1 MARIKLTVVSLDP
14 SREICFK
21 VKKTKSLGKLINR
34 FSEIIGVSAHSLRF
48 FHDGHR
54 ISHGDTAQNLELGDG
69 GIIEVYNELGGTS
82 STTFVQQAL
91 PTTDSSQVHRVK
103 VEVHQADE
111 EVVVQGEDGA
121 GKKKIVFCHLEYLK
135 SSLSPDLH
143 LTQLAA
149 CPFPAAPDY
158 LSVFIP
164 VAPPV
169 LVEYLDHYKVGGDL
183 MQSLTMVR
191 EGSDTFLF
199 RPPVLVE
206 EVQRVVCVPE
216 RAALCTFLDFLEM
229 IGPNIILVVK
239 LSRCV

>member
-1 MARIKLTVVSLDP
+1 MDKIELTIVSLDP
-14 SREICFK
+14 SREIRVK
-21 VKKTKSLGKLINR
+21 VKKTMSLGILINR

-54 ISHGDTAQNLELGDG
+54 ISHGDTAQNLELEDG
-69 GIIEVYNELGGTS
+69 GIIEVYSELGGTS
-82 STTFVQQAL
+82 STNFVQQAL

-149 CPFPAAPDY
+149 VSPGHESLFLPVVP
-158 LSVFIP
+158 SV
-164 VAPPV
+164 
-169 LVEYLDHYKVGGDL
+169 LTELLDNYKVEGDL
-183 MQSLTMVR
+183 LQALTMTK
-191 EGSDTFLF
+191 EGSGFLF
-199 RPPVLVE
+199 GSTVLVE
-206 EVQRVVCVPE
+206 EDCRIVCVSE
-216 RAALCTFLDFLEM
+216 TAALQRFLEYLDS
-229 IGPNIILVVK
+229 PNIVLVCSIK
-239 LSRCV
+239 H